1 MNATFV
7 IDVTEASFQQ
17 EVMEFS
23 MNTPVLLDFWA
34 EWCGPCKT
42 LSPLLDEIATDC
54 RGAIRVAKVN
64 TETEQRLA
72 EAFGIQ
78 SIPTVMAIYQGQMLN
93 QFQGAL
99 PKAEIRRFVDDLLA
113 TAGVTVPGDEDEE
126 APVDPAMAEAHWQQK
141 LAQNP
146 NDPAALLG
154 LGRAFL
160 SDGQKN
166 DAKQLLQ
173 KIDGET
179 GEYSAAVAL
188 LATLDMLD
196 QVSDAGGAEAV
207 ETRFLDDG
215 DDPMACYLMACL
227 HAGNGRFAEALA
239 LWVELVA
246 KGSQDIKDKARKAA
260 AIVFE
265 AAGRDNEA
273 VETLRRRLTEL
284 LF

>member
-1 MNATFV
+1 
-7 IDVTEASFQQ
+7 
-17 EVMEFS
+17 
-23 MNTPVLLDFWA
+23 
-34 EWCGPCKT
+34 
-42 LSPLLDEIATDC
+42 
-54 RGAIRVAKVN
+54 
-64 TETEQRLA
+64 
-72 EAFGIQ
+72 
-78 SIPTVMAIYQGQMLN
+78 
-93 QFQGAL
+93 
-99 PKAEIRRFVDDLLA
+99 
-113 TAGVTVPGDEDEE
+113 
-126 APVDPAMAEAHWQQK
+126 
-141 LAQNP
+141 
-146 NDPAALLG
+146 

-246 KGSQDIKDKARKAA
+246 KGSQDIKDKAGKAA